1 MSILDLVQDELFVV
15 DGYAAIP
22 DSYAQSEEE
31 KARKVSFTPSSND
44 DVIVFSG
51 STDELAN
58 ENTLL
63 AVSDNIKNLY
73 TDTGLNNYKAV
84 KTYTVEIPDT
94 EAIV

>member
-1 MSILDLVQDELFVV
+1 V

-31 KARKVSFTPSSND
+31 KSRKLSFTPANSE

-51 STDELAN
+51 SINALAN
-58 ENTLL
+58 ENMLL
-63 AVSDNIKNLY
+63 DVSENIKNLY
-73 TDTGLNNYKAV
+73 TDTGLNNYEAV